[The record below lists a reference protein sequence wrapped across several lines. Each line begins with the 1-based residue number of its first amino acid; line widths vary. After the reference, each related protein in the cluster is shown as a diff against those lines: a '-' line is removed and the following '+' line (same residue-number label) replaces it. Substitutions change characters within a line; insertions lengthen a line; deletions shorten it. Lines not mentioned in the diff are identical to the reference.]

1 MICQSCLKA
10 GEENALGHLKRAS
23 HWHNKCEYEGDCG
36 CQHKTGPGYV
46 RRGDSKV
53 PLMQTQSP

>member
-1 MICQSCLKA
+1 MICSNCMKA
-10 GEENALGHLKRAS
+10 GEENTLSHYKRAS
-23 HWHNKCEYEGDCG
+23 NWHDKCDYKGRV

-46 RRGDSKV
+46 RRADSKV

>member
-1 MICQSCLKA
+1 MICQNCLKA
-10 GEENALGHLKRAS
+10 GQENQANHIKRAS
-23 HWHNKCEYEGDCG
+23 HWHGKCDTKGCV

-46 RRGDSKV
+46 RRADTKV

>member
-1 MICQSCLKA
+1 MICQSCHKG
-10 GEENALGHLKRAS
+10 GEENTVGHLKRATA
-23 HWHNKCEYEGDCG
+23 WHDKCNRTGCV

-46 RRGDSKV
+46 KRAGTKV

>member
-1 MICQSCLKA
+1 MICESCTKA
-10 GEENALGHLKRAS
+10 GEENSANHLKRAA
-23 HWHNKCEYEGDCG
+23 HWHEKCNIKGCV

-46 RRGDSKV
+46 RREGSRV

>member
-1 MICQSCLKA
+1 MICVNCRTA
-10 GEENALGHLKRAS
+10 GDENSLGEYKRATKF
-23 HWHNKCEYEGDCG
+23 HKKCDFKGCV

-46 RRGDSKV
+46 KRDGSKV

>member
-1 MICQSCLKA
+1 MDA
-10 GEENALGHLKRAS
+10 GVQNSVAHYKRAAKY
-23 HWHNKCEYEGDCG
+23 HDKCNDKGCV

-46 RRGDSKV
+46 KREGSKV

>member
-1 MICQSCLKA
+1 MICQNCRTA
-10 GEENALGHLKRAS
+10 GDENTVAEYRRAAKFHS
-23 HWHNKCEYEGDCG
+23 KCDDKGCV

-46 RRGDSKV
+46 KRAGTKV

>member
-1 MICQSCLKA
+1 MICHNCLKA
-10 GEENALGHLKRAS
+10 GQENQANHIKRAS
-23 HWHNKCEYEGDCG
+23 HWHAKCDTKGCV

-46 RRGDSKV
+46 RRADTKV

>member
-1 MICQSCLKA
+1 MICQNCRTA
-10 GEENALGHLKRAS
+10 GDENSVAQYKRATKF
-23 HWHNKCEYEGDCG
+23 HNKCDDKGCV

-46 RRGDSKV
+46 KRAGTKV